1 MPAVNRVPRRFTGH
15 LAAVLACAGLA
26 AALWSAP
33 ATAAPQVLGLVADNG
48 FPTPLSCDGY
58 ECSAQFS
65 SFCLQEGRASP
76 STGTAYVAGPEGEIT
91 LVASTP
97 DGRELRLPAEGTL
110 RIATMIGFTSVAMSV
125 PQSEHDRIAESLGV
139 APQTLRLAVAVSP
152 SVSLVPAPVAN
163 DPDPQTDAELALA
176 VGPLRDLAETLFEAP
191 GASADAARIATLLIN
206 SLPPRGRETPEDRNA
221 LFDRVAALP
230 AVGALTPQGVERAHA
245 LFAECRISVESSS
258 MFSMRECLRLRHAD
272 LMVNTNR
279 KFWTAAG
286 GS

>member
-1 MPAVNRVPRRFTGH
+1 MAAANRVLRRFTGY
-15 LAAVLACAGLA
+15 LA
-26 AALWSAP
+26 AALACSSVAVALWTSP

-48 FPTPLSCDGY
+48 FPTPLICDGY

-65 SFCLQEGRASP
+65 SFCLQEGRSSP
-76 STGTAYVAGPEGEIT
+76 STGTAYVPGPEGEIV
-91 LVASTP
+91 LVASAP
-97 DGRELRLPAEGTL
+97 DGRELRLPAAGTL
-110 RIATMIGFTSVAMSV
+110 RIATMIGFTSVAMSL
-125 PQSEHDRIAESLGV
+125 PQSERDHIAGTLGV
-139 APQTLRLAVAVSP
+139 APQALRLAVAVAP

-176 VGPLRDLAETLFEAP
+176 TGPLRDLAQTLFEAP
-191 GASADAARIATLLIN
+191 GVSSDAARIATLLIN
-206 SLPPRGRETPEDRNA
+206 SLPQRGRETAADRNE
-221 LFDRVAALP
+221 LFEQIAALP
-230 AVGALTPQGVERAHA
+230 AVGALSPAGIERAHG

-279 KFWTAAG
+279 QCWTAAG